1 VVLLDLAVILAAL
14 TITLDRSM
22 VQVAVA
28 ALVLSVVMV
37 QTQVVVMVVME
48 HRFQQPSEIQQDQV
62 LLETLSD

>member
-1 VVLLDLAVILAAL
+1 
-14 TITLDRSM
+14 M

-37 QTQVVVMVVME
+37 QSQMVVMVVME

-62 LLETLSD
+62 LLETLID